1 MNNQPQNPAMISL
14 DNVSK
19 TYKIGGKKVSALT
32 NISLEVKKGEFV
44 AIIGASGCGK
54 STLLHMIGGLDRP
67 SEGEVIID
75 SKRLGKISDRAL
87 SKFRNQTIGC
97 VFQFFYLQPFLTVAR
112 NLEIATM
119 PNRMKRADCKLRI
132 AELLDQ
138 VGLSDRAKHRSREL
152 SGGQIQRVAIARAL
166 VNRPEIILADE
177 PTGNLD
183 SKNSQ
188 EIIELLKEIRNRQ
201 GATIVLATHDMS
213 LASQADRIIRL
224 RDGQVVND

>member
-14 DNVSK
+14 NNVSK
-19 TYKIGGKKVSALT
+19 TYKIGGKKVLALT
-32 NISLEVKKGEFV
+32 KISLEIEKGEFV

-87 SKFRNQTIGC
+87 SKFRNQTIGF